1 MFRAIIRLNR
11 QSKNYSTKKDKMV
24 KKALVLISEYT
35 EESEAVIPVDVLRR
49 AGVECLIAGVDTAQ
63 AVACATFKWHVPLL
77 SGTCHRCHHSV
88 DFNLV
93 DIDLNSTLTG
103 PGVLAR
109 CL

>member
-63 AVACATFKWHVPLL
+63 AVTCALKVRIVPDVEL
-77 SGTCHRCHHSV
+77 SLC
-88 DFNLV
+88 FN
-93 DIDLNSTLTG
+93 DLFDLILIPGG
-103 PGVLAR
+103 PGADNLANV